1 MKTVNRTPSLRLLLL
16 LALAVPALASA
27 QTVDEVL
34 DRHAAAKGGLD
45 RWRAVRSL
53 TVSGTLTAFSQPGP
67 FVVEWT
73 RPDRYR
79 SEQTLFGM
87 KIIEA
92 TDGTAAWGI
101 NPLTRAKEPA
111 AIPEAAVKYTKRD
124 AEYESPLIDAK
135 AKGNKVELLGP
146 GDVDGQPALKLDVTR
161 KDGSKET
168 WYLDPKTFLEI
179 ARLDRK
185 FDMGRE
191 NERWTYYS
199 DFRPVEGLVI
209 PHRIEE
215 EFSIRHV
222 ATDVEKVQVN
232 TEIDPARFKMPA
244 KEQASQ

>member
-1 MKTVNRTPSLRLLLL
+1 MIRTSSLRLLLL
-16 LALAVPALASA
+16 LLLAVPALASA

-53 TVSGTLTAFSQPGP
+53 TVSGTLTAFSETGP
-67 FVVEWT
+67 FVTEWK
-73 RPDRYR
+73 RPDQYR
-79 SEQTLFGM
+79 TEQTLLGR
-87 KIIEA
+87 KVIVA
-92 TDGTAAWGI
+92 TDGTAAWWLH
-101 NPLTRAKEPA
+101 PLAGVAEPTALPEDEAKP
-111 AIPEAAVKYTKRD
+111 TKRE

-135 AKGNKVELLGP
+135 AKGNKVELLGK

-179 ARLDRK
+179 ARLDRI

-199 DFRPVEGLVI
+199 DFR
-209 PHRIEE
+209 
-215 EFSIRHV
+215 
-222 ATDVEKVQVN
+222 QV
-232 TEIDPARFKMPA
+232 
-244 KEQASQ
+244 

>member
-1 MKTVNRTPSLRLLLL
+1 MIRTSSLRLLFL
-16 LALAVPALASA
+16 LALAAPALASA

-53 TVSGTLTAFSQPGP
+53 TVSGTLTAFSETGP
-67 FVVEWT
+67 FLVEWK
-73 RPDRYR
+73 RPDHYR
-79 SEQTLFGM
+79 LEQTLLGRKVVM
-87 KIIEA
+87 A
-92 TDGTAAWGI
+92 TDGTAGWGI
-101 NPLTRAKEPA
+101 NPLAQVAEPA
-111 AIPEAAVKYTKRD
+111 ALPEEVMKYTKRD

-135 AKGNKVELLGP
+135 AKGNKVEFLGQ

-179 ARLDRK
+179 ARSDRK

-199 DFRPVEGLVI
+199 DFRTVDGLVL
-209 PHRIEE
+209 PYHIEE
-215 EFSIRHV
+215 EFSIRHI

-232 TEIDPARFKMPA
+232 PEIDPARFKMPA
-244 KEQASQ
+244 KAE

>member
-1 MKTVNRTPSLRLLLL
+1 MTRTSSLRLLLL

-79 SEQTLFGM
+79 SEQTIFGM
-87 KIIEA
+87 KVIEA
-92 TDGTAAWGI
+92 IDGTAAWWI
-101 NPLTRAKEPA
+101 NPLAGSEEPA
-111 AIPEAAVKYTKRD
+111 AVPEQGVKYAKRD

-168 WYLDPKTFLEI
+168 WFLDPKTFLEI

-191 NERWTYYS
+191 NERWTYFS
-199 DFRPVEGLVI
+199 DFRPVDGLVI
-209 PHRIEE
+209 PHHIEE

-222 ATDVEKVQVN
+222 ATDIEKVQIN
-232 TEIDPARFKMPA
+232 PEIDPARFKMPA
-244 KEQASQ
+244 KPAKEQAPK

>member
-1 MKTVNRTPSLRLLLL
+1 MTRTSSLLLL
-16 LALAVPALASA
+16 LALAIPALASA

-79 SEQTLFGM
+79 SEQTIFGM
-87 KIIEA
+87 KLIEA
-92 TDGTAAWGI
+92 TDGTAVWGL
-101 NPLTRAKEPA
+101 NPLGGAKEPS
-111 AIPEAAVKYTKRD
+111 AIPEEAAKYTKRD

-161 KDGSKET
+161 KDSSKET
-168 WYLDPKTFLEI
+168 WFLDPKTYLEI

-199 DFRPVEGLVI
+199 DFRPVDGLVI

-232 TEIDPARFKMPA
+232 AEIDSGRFKMPEPA
-244 KEQASQ
+244 KAQ